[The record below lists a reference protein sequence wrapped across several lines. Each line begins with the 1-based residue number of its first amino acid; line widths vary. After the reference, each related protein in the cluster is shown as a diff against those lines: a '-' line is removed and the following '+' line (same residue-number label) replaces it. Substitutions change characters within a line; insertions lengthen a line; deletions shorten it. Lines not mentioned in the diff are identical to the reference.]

1 MLSSRGLNNVNELSR
16 PWRFTPTATYDPDT
30 NPEGLISFG
39 MAENVR
45 AASLKRSPYH
55 DDSLITLQGPMREEI
70 VKYINEKV
78 PHPVIR
84 YLASIL

>member
-1 MLSSRGLNNVNELSR
+1 MLSSRGLKNVNELGR

-45 AASLKRSPYH
+45 ALFKCFQKGGDSYSLT
-55 DDSLITLQGPMREEI
+55 IF
-70 VKYINEKV
+70 
-78 PHPVIR
+78 
-84 YLASIL
+84 